1 MTEGKNMVQ
10 IKCNDVSL
18 GYDGKNIVEHLDFEI
33 ESGDFLCIV
42 GDNGSGKTTLMKALL
57 GLKKVSSGSID
68 FADRA
73 TGRRLGYLPQQ
84 SDERSEF
91 PATVEEV
98 VLSGLVGSLGT
109 KCFFSRSGRKT
120 ARENLYRLGI
130 SDLAKKPFSK
140 LSGGQRQRALLARAL
155 CAVEDMI
162 LLDEPVSGLDPAATE
177 DMYELICELNKNHG
191 VTVIMITHDI
201 DAAVRYAN
209 KVLYIGKEPSFFTSV
224 DEYVASPVFPARK
237 EA

>member
-1 MTEGKNMVQ
+1 MVQ

-18 GYDGKNIVEHLDFEI
+18 GYDGKNIVEHINFEI

-42 GDNGSGKTTLMKALL
+42 GDNGSGKTTLMKTLL

-73 TGRRLGYLPQQ
+73 TGKRLGYLPQQ
-84 SDERSEF
+84 SEERNEF

-98 VLSGLVGSLGT
+98 VLSGLVGSLGS
-109 KCFFSRSGRKT
+109 KCFFGRSGKRIAKD
-120 ARENLYRLGI
+120 NLFRLGI
-130 SDLAKKPFSK
+130 SDLAKKPFNQ
-140 LSGGQRQRALLARAL
+140 LSGGQRQRVLLARAL

-201 DAAVRYAN
+201 DAAVKYAN
-209 KVLYIGKEPSFFTSV
+209 KVLYIGKEPRFFGTVS
-224 DEYVASPVFPARK
+224 EYVESSVFPVHK